1 MILAYHLYLS
11 SVWIF
16 FLIRGKTNSFPE
28 LWYVFNI
35 QQNKNQPQVFQ
46 SYLALNHWAKEH
58 NTLWIK
64 TFFWGLAESILLYV
78 QTLKLHFTLWSLSY
92 SHWEHYMSSLNIRKE
107 EYKDK
112 KICSTAN
119 TIWFHLCRN
128 KYIFNVHIQK
138 CLQWVFLVNRILEIT
153 SNVKFSFPFY
163 KNVLHFFKLSTLIMH
178 CLYK

>member
-35 QQNKNQPQVFQ
+35 QQNKNQSQVFQ

-92 SHWEHYMSSLNIRKE
+92 SHWEHTICPPSILGRKSIRTKKYVVLQIQYDFICAEINI
-107 EYKDK
+107 
-112 KICSTAN
+112 
-119 TIWFHLCRN
+119 
-128 KYIFNVHIQK
+128 
-138 CLQWVFLVNRILEIT
+138 FLMCI
-153 SNVKFSFPFY
+153 Y
-163 KNVLHFFKLSTLIMH
+163 KNVYSGYFWLIGF
-178 CLYK
+178 